1 MSISLLTSGEFRPNE
16 FRCNGQTIEMTAAG
30 EDFEIDRFQSV
41 RRFIE
46 IDSTNRWLRE
56 AVQQGTVGDADVV
69 IADSQTAGRGRL
81 DRQWVAPPLSGLL
94 MSVLVRP
101 SPVRLPME
109 KWPLVSFA
117 LALAVR
123 DAVLELVGSAAG
135 VTVGVKWPNDVVV
148 NDPSSATGYRKLAGI
163 LVESVKGTLIAGVG
177 VNVTR
182 PADVATDLGVAAI
195 PIWISELGESGDAV
209 RLTESSKNEAL
220 TLELSA
226 PEGDAATGSI
236 RRAHDRDQ
244 CAEAVLRHFAG
255 QLELLEEDRTTFLD
269 QYREHCVTLNTTVT
283 AEVGS
288 EQLSGIAFAVA
299 DSGEI
304 IIRTDAGDR
313 QLSVSEVTH
322 VRPVH
327 HP

>member
-1 MSISLLTSGEFRPNE
+1 M
-16 FRCNGQTIEMTAAG
+16 
-30 EDFEIDRFQSV
+30 
-41 RRFIE
+41 
-46 IDSTNRWLRE
+46 
-56 AVQQGTVGDADVV
+56 QQGTVGDTDVV

-135 VTVGVKWPNDVVV
+135 AAIGVKWPNDVVV
-148 NDPSSATGYRKLAGI
+148 TDPSSTTGYRKLAGI

-182 PADVATDLGVAAI
+182 PADVATDLGVAAV
-195 PIWISELGESGDAV
+195 PIWISELGESGEAV
-209 RLTESSKNEAL
+209 RLTESPKSEAL
-220 TLELSA
+220 TLEPSA
-226 PEGDAATGSI
+226 PEGDAAAAST
-236 RRAHDRDQ
+236 RRAHDRDR
-244 CAEAVLRHFAG
+244 CADAVLRHFAER
-255 QLELLEEDRTTFLD
+255 LKLLEEDRTTFLD
-269 QYREHCVTLNTTVT
+269 QYREHCITINATVT
-283 AEVGS
+283 AEVGA
-288 EQLSGIAFAVA
+288 EQVTGMAIAVA

>member
-1 MSISLLTSGEFRPNE
+1 MA
-16 FRCNGQTIEMTAAG
+16 MTAAG
-30 EDFEIDRFQSV
+30 GESQTDRFRSV

-56 AVQQGTVGDADVV
+56 AVQQGTVGDTDVV

-101 SPVRLPME
+101 SPARLPME

-135 VTVGVKWPNDVVV
+135 ATIGVKWPNDVVV
-148 NDPSSATGYRKLAGI
+148 TDLSSATGYRKLAGI

-195 PIWISELGESGDAV
+195 PIWISELSELGESGEAV
-209 RLTESSKNEAL
+209 RLTESSKSEAL
-220 TLELSA
+220 TLEPSA
-226 PEGDAATGSI
+226 PEGDAAAAST
-236 RRAHDRDQ
+236 RRAHARDQ
-244 CAEAVLRHFAG
+244 CADAVLRHFASL
-255 QLELLEEDRTTFLD
+255 LELLEEDSATFVD

-283 AEVGS
+283 TEVGG
-288 EQLSGIAFAVA
+288 EQLTGIAIAVA

-304 IIRTDAGDR
+304 IIRLAEGDR